1 MEEEKVSFQA
11 KLITQHKDDRQ
22 RVFLLSYYL
31 DSREISIQEGRSP
44 ICSNPRSYY
53 SKGKITC
60 PATGKPY
67 ETQDFYIGA
76 TIQALG
82 RKFYLTDANQ
92 ASLDL
97 MELHCGRFPKSD
109 LNDAVSALKPAK
121 RNIQQQFQ
129 DKDSRGNGF
138 VDVETAQKILD
149 SARILPQ
156 YVITVLRRFDD
167 DRGQF
172 DYATLLKYI

>member
-11 KLITQHKDDRQ
+11 MIQTSHREDKQ
-22 RVFLLSYYL
+22 RVFLLTYYL
-31 DSREISIQEGRSP
+31 DSKEISIQEGRSP
-44 ICSNPRSYY
+44 ICSTPKSYF

-60 PATGKPY
+60 PATNKPY
-67 ETQDFYIGA
+67 ATQDFYIGA

-92 ASLDL
+92 ASLEL

-109 LNDAVSALKPAK
+109 LNAAVASLKNAK
-121 RNIQQQFQ
+121 RSIQQQFE
-129 DKDSRGNGF
+129 DRDSRGRGAI
-138 VDVETAQKILD
+138 DLESAQKILD

-156 YVITVLRRFDD
+156 YVITIMRRFDEK
-167 DRGQF
+167 GQF